1 MIELHL
7 AGGAPS
13 TGSSLVRSIMNAH
26 PEVMAGPETYLMAH
40 PALYEQ
46 WSQTRYK
53 MFRRGWSGLKNET
66 PFRYNGVQL
75 EKPWYGWTEA
85 ELQDLTA
92 KSADFETFC
101 EAYFG
106 RAATREGVGH
116 VVEKSPVNTYTFR
129 HFQKHFARGK
139 RLHFIRDPYD
149 TIASMMARGKT
160 PYQAVSLYLFNTAFG
175 LADRNSDGYME
186 IRYEALTADP
196 QGVMEVVMRGF
207 GLSMVPEMLAER
219 KEAILEATQMP
230 GWNYDETDQVRT
242 GSVGRF
248 EKCDTATRDQILLA
262 CESLVI
268 APAWR
273 QKYSLTVATIADI
286 CRETGYHHRGSSPGA
301 RGHGFGMERLQEQV
315 MRRLKGYPNCFGD
328 YPIQID
334 R

>member
-40 PALYEQ
+40 PALYDRWTQ
-46 WSQTRYK
+46 ARGK
-53 MFRRGWSGLKNET
+53 MIKRGWSGLKNET

-75 EKPWYGWTEA
+75 NKPWYGWSA
-85 ELQDLTA
+85 VELADLAA
-92 KSADFETFC
+92 KSADFESFC

-106 RAATREGVGH
+106 RAAAREGAGH

-129 HFQKHFARGK
+129 HFHRHFPRGK

-149 TIASMMARGKT
+149 TIASMIARGKT
-160 PYQAVSLYLFNTAFG
+160 PYQAASLYLFNTAFG
-175 LADRNSDGYME
+175 LADRDVDGYME

-196 QGVMEVVMRGF
+196 QGVMEVVMQGF
-207 GLSMVPEMLAER
+207 GLSMLPEMLAER

-230 GWNYDETDQVRT
+230 GWNYDETDRVRT

-248 EKCDTATRDQILLA
+248 EKCDTSTRDQILMA
-262 CESLVI
+262 CEGLVI

-273 QKYSLTVATIADI
+273 KKYGLTVASIADI
-286 CRETGYHHRGSSPGA
+286 CGKTGYPHRGSSLGA
-301 RGHGFGMERLQEQV
+301 QGHGFGMERLREQV
-315 MRRLKGYPNCFGD
+315 VRRLKGYPNCFGD
-328 YPIQID
+328 YPIQVE